1 MMVRLW
7 KGVMMSD
14 IEYFRLNDLV
24 GYGDWMGEKYDSNSP
39 GTKLYFETRSKLKHL
54 GQRLGD
60 AIGVTLR
67 NNYNE
72 KPNKMAGQGQGFVL
86 KEYILTGFVPGDIPI
101 ENQVFV
107 KLSFRGFDSQPEFG
121 IDVDVNFSD
130 PENQY
135 RSYRDKLQTDNYWR
149 VPIDSNFPTNWNDL
163 IELAAPVF
171 NAQINYLT
179 EFFQNNSMHQMKIVK
194 DYQNWLLPHW
204 NKGLS
209 ESTVNNYASNF
220 EDFIKGGDFDIRKFN
235 NYDSYTL
242 QRAIDQLRKFSAS
255 TLIGVGSM
263 EKFLK
268 LALEN
273 EGVTLHNHL
282 NQILFGPPGTGKTY
296 KINEIKRGFID
307 KEELLVDDSLTFDL
321 AQDNSWWKIIAAIL
335 YSKGSMKVPEL
346 IDHPMIR
353 AKHNPDKPTK
363 ANQIVWSQ
371 LQLHTKKENE
381 FVNHT
386 RRHDPLIFDKDKES
400 NWTVDKQLVEEE
412 LVDIKS
418 LADEIENVDKQIGK
432 TKTLERFKF
441 VTFHQ
446 SFTYEDFVEGIKP
459 VLTNDEDESSDQDDI
474 AYRIEKGVFY
484 EACQEALRLAGY
496 KSFKG
501 CYDDSQENK
510 VKKFEKAKPYAIFI
524 DEINRGNVSAIFG
537 ELITLI
543 EPDKRIG
550 QDQELWVNLPYD
562 KSVKFAV
569 PPNLHIIGTM
579 NTADRSIESLDT
591 ALRRRFAFEEVKPDP
606 GLLEPHFLLWRLWDL
621 DWDYSW
627 TDKKWTRHEA
637 SLLNIIGEKKD
648 QKAYESLEDLD
659 WEEGFKRN
667 VFEGVVEFN
676 KLNPAKLLKA
686 INERIELLID
696 KDHMIGHSY
705 FFSLIGA
712 DDCEK
717 ELMSIFYDKIIPLLE
732 EYFYGDFGKIG
743 LVLGRHFVDV
753 QSGSEVKFAPFEME
767 DQSML
772 QDKNVY
778 TIKDHRLNQYEIDFM
793 AAVKSIYEIPSET
806 ISDREEDKDG

>member
-1 MMVRLW
+1 
-7 KGVMMSD
+7 MSD

-24 GYGDWMGEKYDSNSP
+24 GYRDWIGEKYDSNSV
-39 GTKLYFETRSKLKHL
+39 GTKMYFETRDKLKHL
-54 GQRLGD
+54 GQRLGE
-60 AIGVTLR
+60 AIGVNLR

-72 KPNKMAGQGQGFVL
+72 KPNKMAGHGQGFVL
-86 KEYILTGFVPGDIPI
+86 KEYILTGFVPKDIPI

-107 KLSFRGFDSQPEFG
+107 KLSFGGFDSQPEFG

-130 PENQY
+130 DENQY
-135 RSYRDKLQTDNYWR
+135 KSYRDKFQAEQYWR
-149 VPIDSNFPTNWNDL
+149 IPVDSNFPNTWDGLVEL
-163 IELAAPVF
+163 ISPVF
-171 NAQINYLT
+171 EEQINYVID
-179 EFFQNNSMHQMKIVK
+179 FFDQRNDSEMKIIAHFIEWMMYNWKTATVK
-194 DYQNWLLPHW
+194 TH
-204 NKGLS
+204 
-209 ESTVNNYASNF
+209 NNYAKNVKAYAESGSFDLDKVNSYDIT
-220 EDFIKGGDFDIRKFN
+220 ELSRLAQSLRNNGQEGGK
-235 NYDSYTL
+235 
-242 QRAIDQLRKFSAS
+242 AFSAFVKDLQKKDKQS
-255 TLIGVGSM
+255 SDASVLQ
-263 EKFLK
+263 
-268 LALEN
+268 
-273 EGVTLHNHL
+273 L

-296 KINEIKRGFID
+296 KINELKRGFID

-335 YSKGSMKVPEL
+335 YSKGSMKVPDL

-400 NWTVDKQLVEEE
+400 NWTVDRQLVEEE
-412 LVDIKS
+412 LVEIKS
-418 LADEIENVDKQIGK
+418 LAEEIENVDKQIGK
-432 TKTLERFKF
+432 IKTLERFKF

-501 CYDDSQENK
+501 CYEDSHESK
-510 VKKFEKAKPYAIFI
+510 VKNFKKAKPYAIFI

-543 EPDKRIG
+543 EADKRIG

-562 KSVKFAV
+562 KSVKFSV

-579 NTADRSIESLDT
+579 NTADRSIEALDT
-591 ALRRRFAFEEVKPDP
+591 ALRRRFAFEEVKPDIH
-606 GLLEPHFLLWRLWDL
+606 LLEPHFLLWRLWQK
-621 DWDYSW
+621 DWDY
-627 TDKKWTRHEA
+627 KWKDEKWILHES
-637 SLLNIIGEKKD
+637 SLLKLIGEVKD
-648 QKAYESLEDLD
+648 KKAYEALEKKVD
-659 WEEGFKRN
+659 WEEGLKRN

-743 LVLGRHFVDV
+743 LVLGRHFVEIR
-753 QSGSEVKFAPFEME
+753 SGAEVKFAAFEME

-778 TIKDHRLNQYEIDFM
+778 TIKDYRFNKYEVDFM
-793 AAVKSIYEIPSET
+793 AAVKSIYEIPSDT
-806 ISDREEDKDG
+806 IKGREEENDG